1 MEKATIFYINEH
13 GNNLKPQGCNNNV
26 PFARHT
32 VVFTQNLI
40 APFKI
45 ISSPHQCIL
54 NTKTSQSPNS
64 SRVLCRLNVGG
75 ECEEMKKFRFERP
88 LDCAATKRVTRQYGL
103 SCPNPAGQFPRRQV
117 AHRSRAEARP
127 PSTGMTETHGLGR
140 RGLCTHNAVHGHEGE
155 QKPRAG
161 G

>member
-1 MEKATIFYINEH
+1 MTKATRYKMEKATIFYINEH
-13 GNNLKPQGCNNNV
+13 GNNLKPQGCNNV

-45 ISSPHQCIL
+45 ISPPHQCIL

-103 SCPNPAGQFPRRQV
+103 SCPNPARQFPRRQV

-127 PSTGMTETHGLGR
+127 LYGNDRDPRTWAAR
-140 RGLCTHNAVHGHEGE
+140 AVHP
-155 QKPRAG
+155 QRRPRPRR
-161 G
+161 